1 MWSIVWRIACT
12 CIKSFSVR
20 YANCQWNDWIRYTNT
35 IDKYKNIVT
44 LMLSDGI
51 INEGRLLVLN
61 TFTLDV
67 SRAHPHMS
75 DNVKMYEAF
84 ILSQY
89 Q

>member
-1 MWSIVWRIACT
+1 
-12 CIKSFSVR
+12 
-20 YANCQWNDWIRYTNT
+20 
-35 IDKYKNIVT
+35 
-44 LMLSDGI
+44 MLSDGI

-75 DNVKMYEAF
+75 EDVKMYKAF

>member
-1 MWSIVWRIACT
+1 MWTIVWRIVCS
-12 CIKSFSVR
+12 CLNSFTVR
-20 YANCQWNDWIRYTNT
+20 YASDQWNDWIKNTNT

-44 LMLSDGI
+44 FMLSDGI
-51 INEGRLLVLN
+51 MNEGRLLVLN

-67 SRAHPHMS
+67 SRVHPHLS
-75 DNVKMYEAF
+75 EDVNMYNEF